1 MNELFEMHE
10 IHEKLSE
17 ILKEKKPEHFLVELD
32 SEEEQTELTE
42 YITDFF
48 QENKIRH
55 FGGREAYLEYCVDG
69 SMAQLKWMFAD
80 IIASAIY
87 TNDFEG
93 VIAMD
98 IALLASKVNEAQ
110 MTYFLNEIKRISKH
124 ATLILFVS
132 MVPSR
137 NQALMVKKIKAVIE
151 QINCF
156 PVEAYQAENHLQL
169 VMGGK

>member
-1 MNELFEMHE
+1 MNELLEMYE

-17 ILKEKKPEHFLVELD
+17 ILKEKNPEHFLVELD
-32 SEEEQTELTE
+32 SEEKQTKLTE

-48 QENKIRH
+48 QGNKIRH
-55 FGGREAYLEYCVDG
+55 FGGRDAYLEYCVDG

-80 IIASAIY
+80 IISSAVY
-87 TNDFEG
+87 TNEFEG

-124 ATLILFVS
+124 ATLIFFVS
-132 MVPSR
+132 EVNSR
-137 NQALMVKKIKAVIE
+137 NQILMIKKIRAVVE
-151 QINCF
+151 KINYF
-156 PVEAYQAENHLQL
+156 PVKSYDSTEQLQL